1 MKEFPIS
8 SPGKFKIK
16 IENEMQRLG
25 TNLQNFFR
33 LFALT
38 YNSYFMSVIWEVV
51 IMVLVVILS
60 LT

>member
-1 MKEFPIS
+1 
-8 SPGKFKIK
+8 
-16 IENEMQRLG
+16 MQRLG